1 MIVVIG
7 SINMDLVLGVPR
19 MPMPGE
25 TISGGPFATIAG
37 GKGAN
42 QAVACARLAAGR
54 VPVAMIG
61 CVGDD
66 GFGDTL
72 RAALQDE
79 GIDDSHVS
87 TITAT
92 ATGVASIL
100 VDAAGQN
107 SIVLAAGAN
116 ALLSPAHIDA
126 ARELIAAASIVVL
139 QLEVPLETVGHAI
152 KLAHSLGKTVLLN
165 PAPARSLPAELLAQ
179 VDYLVPNEIE
189 AAMLLGADAQG
200 GAVAAAQAAQ
210 LLALGCRNV
219 LVTLG
224 AEGVYAADANGGRFH
239 PARQVKAVDST
250 AAGDTFIGGLVAALA
265 TGATLEQAIAL
276 GQRAAAISV
285 TRRGAQTSIPYLHE
299 LDAA

>member
-54 VPVAMIG
+54 VPVAMVG

-72 RAALQDE
+72 RTALQDE

-87 TITAT
+87 TIAAT

-189 AAMLLGADAQG
+189 AAMLLGAEARG
-200 GAVAAAQAAQ
+200 GAVVAAQAEQ

-224 AEGVYAADANGGRFH
+224 AEGVYAADANGGH
-239 PARQVKAVDST
+239 YYPARQVKAVDST

-265 TGATLEQAIAL
+265 TGATLERAISL
-276 GQRAAAISV
+276 GQRAAGISV

>member
-54 VPVAMIG
+54 VPVAMVG

-72 RAALQDE
+72 RTALQDE

-87 TITAT
+87 TIAAT

-165 PAPARSLPAELLAQ
+165 PAPARSLPVELLAQ

-189 AAMLLGADAQG
+189 AAMLLGADARG
-200 GAVAAAQAAQ
+200 GAVVAAQAEQ

-224 AEGVYAADANGGRFH
+224 AEGVYAADAGGGH
-239 PARQVKAVDST
+239 YYPARQVKAVDST

-265 TGATLEQAIAL
+265 TGATLEQAISL